1 MDKVSSG
8 VITGMLKTRYKVI
21 STILGELYDPV
32 KGLDIYLDFD
42 TFVKSLS
49 GYQKYL
55 NYLPFS
61 GSDVEVDLISSFL
74 TTLNH
79 WKNFAKKWDNVRIIG
94 MMNSM
99 TSQKLCERKHLKSY
113 LIPYQHKYQNEK
125 YQQFTYYLSEA
136 VKKTQ
141 TILKYVPNMYLITCS
156 EFDTLVLPNVLDN
169 YAKSGR
175 SRIIVSG
182 NPLMTGYHMLPN
194 TKVIYVKYKRNGVQ
208 QLSDPLMIVQSIT
221 KVDDEIVEEFT
232 KNKVFYNLLNVIVGD
247 YDRAILGL
255 TQLGITSSAYN
266 LLRGVEQGK
275 IRNDPKSVESV
286 LPVIDEHYHD
296 YVITNYPLVDIELH
310 TQMVPQSAIQ
320 NVKANMIDLVD
331 IDGLRSLSID
341 GLNLLELL

>member
-1 MDKVSSG
+1 
-8 VITGMLKTRYKVI
+8 
-21 STILGELYDPV
+21 
-32 KGLDIYLDFD
+32 
-42 TFVKSLS
+42 
-49 GYQKYL
+49 
-55 NYLPFS
+55 
-61 GSDVEVDLISSFL
+61 
-74 TTLNH
+74 
-79 WKNFAKKWDNVRIIG
+79 
-94 MMNSM
+94 
-99 TSQKLCERKHLKSY
+99 
-113 LIPYQHKYQNEK
+113 
-125 YQQFTYYLSEA
+125 
-136 VKKTQ
+136 
-141 TILKYVPNMYLITCS
+141 MYLITCS
-156 EFDTLVLPNVLDN
+156 EFDTLVLPNVLDD

-255 TQLGITSSAYN
+255 TQVGITSSAYN